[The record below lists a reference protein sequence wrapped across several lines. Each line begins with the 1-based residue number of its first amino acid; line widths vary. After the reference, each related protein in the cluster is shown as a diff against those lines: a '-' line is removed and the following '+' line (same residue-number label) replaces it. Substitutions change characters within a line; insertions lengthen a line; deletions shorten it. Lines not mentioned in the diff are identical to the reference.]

1 MSHLLNAYYV
11 PGSISALNILSYLI
25 LTVPQQGCYYFHFT
39 AKRLYFMMVL
49 KLAQGYTAGKQLD
62 FEYRGLDSR
71 TDFGIKGESPLL
83 HTVESYC
90 F

>member
-11 PGSISALNILSYLI
+11 PGSTSALNTLSYLI
-25 LTVPQQGCYYFHFT
+25 LTVPQRGCYYFHFT
-39 AKRLYFMMVL
+39 AKRLYLMKVL
-49 KLAQGYTAGKQLD
+49 QLAQGYTTGEELVFK
-62 FEYRGLDSR
+62 YRRLDSR

-83 HTVESYC
+83 PTVERHC